1 MKHNVLI
8 VDDHFVVRE
17 GLKLIIETSD
27 SFQIIG
33 EAANGEEA
41 LSFIEKKKP
50 DVILMDLNMPK
61 MSGLETIEA
70 LNKKQNHTPIIV
82 YIC

>member
-1 MKHNVLI
+1 MKYNVLI

-33 EAANGEEA
+33 EAENGEEA
-41 LSFIEKKKP
+41 LSFIEKRN
-50 DVILMDLNMPK
+50 LMLF
-61 MSGLETIEA
+61 
-70 LNKKQNHTPIIV
+70 
-82 YIC
+82 

>member
-33 EAANGEEA
+33 EICKRRRSPFFHRKEE
-41 LSFIEKKKP
+41 
-50 DVILMDLNMPK
+50 
-61 MSGLETIEA
+61 T
-70 LNKKQNHTPIIV
+70 
-82 YIC
+82 